1 MSNALWFDNIRIYHL
16 LIDRFNGGW
25 QTPPK
30 SENVFCGGNLQG
42 VINKLDY
49 IKELGFN
56 AVMLSPIFKTANYH
70 GYHTLNFD
78 EVDPH
83 YGTWED
89 YQQLL
94 DLAHDK
100 GMRIICDFVPNHC
113 WYQAPIFEASLLKNG
128 GKHRDWFWY
137 KNDDSDE
144 FVSFLGFGD
153 LPKFNLTNPEVASFM
168 IETAEKLVRMGVDA
182 FRIDHALGQPHSFLK
197 QFRERM
203 QAVRSDIVVF
213 GEVWAFGI
221 GPQLASQLYFKTDA
235 RLQEFLAQDTK
246 PFSQDSLQADYVGT
260 LDGVLDFAYRD
271 ILLEEIHAGRGIKGN
286 TTLKRKV
293 EEHFAKYPKDFKL
306 ILFLDNH
313 DTDRFLFDCH
323 DDVNLLQEALEF
335 TKELSRPFS
344 FLYGTEQQMTN
355 NPSIFNAEPYADLR
369 VRNCMDWTKLANKT
383 MNTETYKLGEELDS
397 FNSEEVQK
405 GILDLL
411 EQGGSVV
418 LDMTACKYISSSGL
432 RVLLYTKKVAASKG
446 QKLYLKGVS
455 DEVKD
460 IMDVTG
466 FNNFFDYA

>member
-42 VINKLDY
+42 VIEKLDY

-56 AVMLSPIFKTANYH
+56 AIMLSPIFKTANYH

-94 DLAHDK
+94 DLAHNK

-113 WYQAPIFEASLLKNG
+113 WYQAPVFEASLLKNG
-128 GKHRDWFWY
+128 GKHRDWFFY
-137 KNDDSDE
+137 KNEDSDE

-168 IETAEKLVRMGVDA
+168 IETAEKLVHMGVDA
-182 FRIDHALGQPHSFLK
+182 FRIDHALGQ
-197 QFRERM
+197 
-203 QAVRSDIVVF
+203 
-213 GEVWAFGI
+213 
-221 GPQLASQLYFKTDA
+221 
-235 RLQEFLAQDTK
+235 QEFLAQDTK
-246 PFSQDSLQADYVGT
+246 PFSQDNLQADYVDT

-271 ILLEEIHAGRGIKGN
+271 ILLEEVHVGRGIKGN
-286 TTLKRKV
+286 ATLKSKV

-306 ILFLDNH
+306 VLFLDNH

-323 DDVNLLQEALEF
+323 DDVNILQEALEF
-335 TKELSRPFS
+335 TEELPRPFS
-344 FLYGTEQQMTN
+344 FLYGTEQLMTN

-369 VRNCMDWTKLANKT
+369 VRNCMDWSK
-383 MNTETYKLGEELDS
+383 
-397 FNSEEVQK
+397 K
-405 GILDLL
+405 G
-411 EQGGSVV
+411 
-418 LDMTACKYISSSGL
+418 
-432 RVLLYTKKVAASKG
+432 
-446 QKLYLKGVS
+446 
-455 DEVKD
+455 
-460 IMDVTG
+460 
-466 FNNFFDYA
+466 